1 MCLERVRSIPH
12 FGGALWVAQLQ
23 IPPKV
28 SAIFN
33 SWALNELKNWI
44 FWFWCLGFGGLRVY
58 GFGVEGLLSFV
69 QFWAVCEATVSLAGV
84 MEA

>member
-33 SWALNELKNWI
+33 SWALNELKKLDFLVLVFRI
-44 FWFWCLGFGGLRVY
+44 RRFTSLRVW
-58 GFGVEGLLSFV
+58 G
-69 QFWAVCEATVSLAGV
+69 
-84 MEA
+84 